1 MSGLDLC
8 FLQVSREEEKLGAR
22 SQTISIRRA
31 NGQRAKSLQSF
42 DQSFGLWTHRLGGI
56 NDPLKTQ
63 AGPSIEDPE
72 DPLTVRQANR
82 FDAGVGLNL

>member
-1 MSGLDLC
+1 
-8 FLQVSREEEKLGAR
+8 
-22 SQTISIRRA
+22 
-31 NGQRAKSLQSF
+31 LQSF